1 MINRNLYVA
10 ATPLQL
16 INVIN
21 ISYNVLKN
29 NRADL
34 VICSK
39 GIKNYYNIII
49 NLKKLQLFEKIYVY
63 CGDDLRLSTFL
74 KEHEYSLYQY
84 VMLLKKKYMGRLV
97 INDFIYSKSE
107 FNLNDYE
114 TIFCIDK
121 EFTKYISE
129 FKNQI
134 ALYDEGLGSYT
145 SSALKN
151 RIRIDSIFLYKP
163 QIAEYYENYQ
173 NIIHKIPSIKYDDIR
188 FINILNFI
196 FDFKKEN
203 DFNGDNCRII
213 FFDQP
218 WRYYS
223 NIEYWYMYLFSK
235 ISKKYIEKV
244 SETKLFKYSFNI
256 IEDIKQKNKNYV
268 VKLHTRTSNSIIR
281 LYNKK
286 NINIST
292 INSNMPWEIFFLNNP
307 NENYCLISLFSTAT
321 CSPYLYFDSR
331 CKIIL
336 LYKTIKLSDIGMA
349 DELDHIFHKIALD
362 SDVHIVQNPSYINEL
377 IV

>member
-1 MINRNLYVA
+1 MTNKNLYVA

-21 ISYNVLKN
+21 ISCNVLKN

-49 NLKKLQLFEKIYVY
+49 NLKKLQLFEEIYVY

-74 KEHEYSLYQY
+74 KAHEYSLYQY
-84 VMLLKKKYMGRLV
+84 VTLLKKKYLRELV
-97 INDFIYSKSE
+97 INDFIYSKCK

-114 TIFCIDK
+114 IIFCIDK

-134 ALYDEGLGSYT
+134 ALYDEGLGSYI
-145 SSALKN
+145 SSALKD

-163 QIAEYYENYQ
+163 QIAEYYETYR
-173 NIIHKIPSIKYDDIR
+173 NIIHKIPSIKYDDIK

-223 NIEYWYMYLFSK
+223 NVEYWYMYLFSK
-235 ISKKYIEKV
+235 ISKKYVEKV

-256 IEDIKQKNKNYV
+256 IESIKKKNKNYL
-268 VKLHTRTSNSIIR
+268 VKLHPRTSNSIMR

-286 NINIST
+286 NINISK

-362 SDVHIVQNPSYINEL
+362 SDVHIVQNPSCINEL